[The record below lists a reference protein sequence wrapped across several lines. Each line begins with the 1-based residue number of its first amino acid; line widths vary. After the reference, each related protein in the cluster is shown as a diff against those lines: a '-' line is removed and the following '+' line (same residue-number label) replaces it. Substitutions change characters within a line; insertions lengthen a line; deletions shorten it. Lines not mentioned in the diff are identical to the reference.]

1 MYKWNA
7 EDYSKSSSGQFKWG
21 KELIDKLDLKGSE
34 SVLDIGCGDGKI
46 TAAIAG
52 IVNKGSA
59 IGIDSSKEMIDFAKQ
74 SYPADQYTNLYFRL
88 LDATELDY
96 TEEFDVVYSN
106 AALHWVK
113 DHVAVLN
120 GIKRGLKPGGRA
132 LIQMGGKG
140 NAGEELALLHELI
153 KTEKWKKY
161 FADIEFPWQFYS
173 PDDYFPLVVKSG
185 LKPDRIELIKK
196 DMVHQGDDGIRGW
209 IRSAWLPYTQRVPAG
224 KRDEFIDDYLSL
236 LSSNFPPD
244 LNGNYHI
251 SMVRLEAELEK

>member
-120 GIKRGLKPGGRA
+120 GIKRGLTRRQGANTNGRKRQCRRRA
-132 LIQMGGKG
+132 C
-140 NAGEELALLHELI
+140 LA
-153 KTEKWKKY
+153 
-161 FADIEFPWQFYS
+161 S
-173 PDDYFPLVVKSG
+173 
-185 LKPDRIELIKK
+185 
-196 DMVHQGDDGIRGW
+196 
-209 IRSAWLPYTQRVPAG
+209 
-224 KRDEFIDDYLSL
+224 
-236 LSSNFPPD
+236 
-244 LNGNYHI
+244 
-251 SMVRLEAELEK
+251 